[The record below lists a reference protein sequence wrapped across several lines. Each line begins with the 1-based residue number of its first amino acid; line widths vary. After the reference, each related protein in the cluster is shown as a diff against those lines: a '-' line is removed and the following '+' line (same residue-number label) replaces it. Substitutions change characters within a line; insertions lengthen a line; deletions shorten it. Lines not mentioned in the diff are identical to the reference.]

1 MRTQHQLDAKAQLV
15 VRTARSPAAAAGF
28 GPGRG
33 AAGAPGGR
41 AGGPDE
47 GSGDEAAALDAA
59 AAGAPADS
67 ELRGLSA
74 DSDVLPM
81 PRLLDDGGGGGASR
95 TAMVHAPGTED
106 GAIAAG
112 P

>member
-1 MRTQHQLDAKAQLV
+1 MGVRTQHQLDAKAQLV
-15 VRTARSPAAAAGF
+15 VRTTRDPAAVGF

-33 AAGAPGGR
+33 AAGA
-41 AGGPDE
+41 AGGADE

-59 AAGAPADS
+59 AAGAPADG

-81 PRLLDDGGGGGASR
+81 PRLLDAGGGASR
-95 TAMVHAPGTED
+95 PAMIRAPGTEG
-106 GAIAAG
+106 GAHGAGPIAAWV
-112 P
+112 